1 MANNLPVRVREDLA
15 DDPRSRPSAAS
26 ESESVNCSSPP
37 NSCTHASAAR
47 TSGDSA
53 ADPSSESPPT
63 DREIRFRLEADTH
76 SDTLSIGG
84 DSAADP
90 SSENPPTEVSS
101 RSTEVDIDVAP
112 NVDVCISGGDS
123 AQSTAANPVT
133 DGETNFTPVGVR
145 DTRDMR
151 SETGESASSEEES
164 PIRNIR
170 G

>member
-1 MANNLPVRVREDLA
+1 MPLQLELQ
-15 DDPRSRPSAAS
+15 
-26 ESESVNCSSPP
+26 E
-37 NSCTHASAAR
+37 TLLH
-47 TSGDSA
+47 
-53 ADPSSESPPT
+53 ADPFSENPPT
-63 DREIRFRLEADTH
+63 DRGIRFRLEADTH
-76 SDTLSIGG
+76 SDTLSIRG

-90 SSENPPTEVSS
+90 SSENPPTEGGSS
-101 RSTEVDIDVAP
+101 IRSTEVDTDVAP

-133 DGETNFTPVGVR
+133 DGETNFAPVGVR